1 MTKGNAMDSER
12 PFLLDINYDLL
23 KSQKDQ
29 LVALIRDDADTDL
42 WEVVSLLDALT
53 DQMEEQEK

>member
-1 MTKGNAMDSER
+1 MDSER